1 MNPMKTIWIDA
12 LTPKQALLSI
22 KIKEAVEAIGCK
34 TMITTREYDYTTKI
48 YELNNLN
55 PIVVGRHGGKEVEG
69 KLMAS
74 LERSMKLAEIII
86 GMKEKPSYHIS
97 LSSPEAVRIAFGLS
111 IPIIILNDTPHSK
124 YVNRLTIPLA
134 DKLVIPKA
142 IPKDEYKSLIT
153 EEKIIQYNGVDEVA
167 WIKDLKDDPKVIEK
181 LGLEVNDKIIIAR
194 ESEYK
199 ASYYDWMEKPIQKLI
214 NRILGEFKNEVKIV
228 YFPRYEEE
236 KEYIKNPNVIIPK
249 EAVDTRVL
257 MKYAIITISG
267 GGTMARESAL
277 IGTPA
282 ISLFPLFIHVNKW
295 LEDMGLPLRNI
306 RNVDEAYEY
315 TKNVIKDPEKYK
327 VETEKIIKSMEDPTQ
342 VIIRILKG
350 EFNG

>member
-1 MNPMKTIWIDA
+1 MNPMETIWIDA

-22 KIKEAVEAIGCK
+22 KIKETVEKIGFK
-34 TMITTREYDYTTKI
+34 TIITTREYDYTTKI
-48 YELNNLN
+48 YELNNLK
-55 PIVVGRHGGKEVEG
+55 PIIVGRHGGKEVEG

-74 LERSMKLAEIII
+74 LERSMKLAEIILS
-86 GMKEKPSYHIS
+86 MRERPSYHIS

-124 YVNRLTIPLA
+124 YVNKLTIPLA
-134 DKLVIPKA
+134 DKLITPKA
-142 IPKDEYKSLIT
+142 IPKEEYKGLIS
-153 EEKIIQYNGVDEVA
+153 EERIIQYNGVDEVA
-167 WIKDLKDDPKVIEK
+167 WIKDLKNDPKVMEK

-199 ASYYDWMEKPIQKLI
+199 ASYYDWMEKPVQKLV
-214 NRILGEFKNEVKIV
+214 NRILGEFKDEVKIV

-236 KEYIKNPNVIIPK
+236 REHMRNPNVIIPR

-277 IGTPA
+277 IGTPS
-282 ISLFPLFIHVNKW
+282 ISLFPLLIHVNKW

-306 RNVDEAYEY
+306 RDINEAYEY
-315 TKNVIKDPEKYK
+315 IRNVIKDPEKYR
-327 VETEKIIKSMEDPTQ
+327 VETERIIKSMEDPTQ
-342 VIIRILKG
+342 IITKILKG
-350 EFNG
+350 EING